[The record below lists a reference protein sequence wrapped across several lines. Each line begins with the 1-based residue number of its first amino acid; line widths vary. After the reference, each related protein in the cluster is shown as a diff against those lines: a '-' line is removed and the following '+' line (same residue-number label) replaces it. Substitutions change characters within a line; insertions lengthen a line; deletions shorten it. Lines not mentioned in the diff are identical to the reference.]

1 MPDSYG
7 RPLCSSPRLRWE
19 ISHAIPIV
27 RKTNETPAKANP
39 TTYQM
44 PVKLLPSE
52 RRVWRRRWRE
62 DPCPRAQPYPE
73 SDRLVPSPFYREK
86 AADDVRGTGAEQA
99 SREGRGEGW
108 DERRRAWRC
117 VRRVGG
123 SSGSGARRA
132 RVQVRVPLPVR
143 SCPTVAKTAP
153 RRPWAAIGI
162 TPYSGAVWC
171 GLVRSKA

>member
-52 RRVWRRRWRE
+52 RRVWRRRWPE

-86 AADDVRGTGAEQA
+86 AADDVRGTGAEQR
-99 SREGRGEGW
+99 SGSVVVRGGTSVG
-108 DERRRAWRC
+108 ERWRC
-117 VRRVGG
+117 VR
-123 SSGSGARRA
+123 
-132 RVQVRVPLPVR
+132 
-143 SCPTVAKTAP
+143 
-153 RRPWAAIGI
+153 
-162 TPYSGAVWC
+162 
-171 GLVRSKA
+171 

>member
-52 RRVWRRRWRE
+52 RRAWRRRWPE

-99 SREGRGEGW
+99 SGERRREGW
-108 DERRRAWRC
+108 DEDPGARGGASCGWA
-117 VRRVGG
+117 VRRGVARAERACRFACH
-123 SSGSGARRA
+123 SPSGRA
-132 RVQVRVPLPVR
+132 RP
-143 SCPTVAKTAP
+143 S
-153 RRPWAAIGI
+153 
-162 TPYSGAVWC
+162 
-171 GLVRSKA
+171 